1 MSSELCE
8 LSACKP
14 FRIARFGVAA
24 GRGLRDHARRA
35 TGACGDGHVWAI
47 AEQLMR

>member
-8 LSACKP
+8 LSAVKP
-14 FRIARFGVAA
+14 FHIPRCGRR
-24 GRGLRDHARRA
+24 RGLRDHARRA
-35 TGACGDGHVWAI
+35 TGAHGGGHARAI